1 MNSTIVRLRLAL
13 GMVATVFLVGMLGY
27 WSLGLSPLDVAYQTV
42 TTVTTVTTVGF
53 RGLAVFG
60 TDEKWFTMVLIVLG
74 VSTVLHTLTLAV
86 QVVVEGQLREF
97 VGGDAW
103 IAN

>member
-1 MNSTIVRLRLAL
+1 
-13 GMVATVFLVGMLGY
+13 MVATVFLVGMLGY

-42 TTVTTVTTVGF
+42 TTVTTVGF

-60 TDEKWFTMVLIVLG
+60 TDEKWFTMLLIVLG